1 MKKSDTF
8 WYATMFG
15 VVTGSAGALVMSIAT
30 HDAYDHTD
38 SFYNP
43 GIFSFI
49 IFGVAFFIWVVIN
62 PDVPEWRRQ
71 RALAREQLERQAAV
85 ERDMAERKLAEETAQ
100 ANTRRKLLEDEAA
113 LPNAAS
119 ATYKTASPIELTETA
134 RALAERLNN
143 RA

>member
-49 IFGVAFFIWVVIN
+49 IFGVAFFI
-62 PDVPEWRRQ
+62 PPRRT
-71 RALAREQLERQAAV
+71 
-85 ERDMAERKLAEETAQ
+85 RDANYLKTKQHYRTQPLPPIKPPAQ
-100 ANTRRKLLEDEAA
+100 SN
-113 LPNAAS
+113 
-119 ATYKTASPIELTETA
+119 
-134 RALAERLNN
+134 
-143 RA
+143 